1 MYLLNVQSVPEKMIF
16 NLKINRKCKMKFF
29 NTIRLHFREN
39 EFENLYLES
48 QSDWILLSNEF
59 SNFIFSSRKYEKN
72 LFYIFDSFL
81 NRISF
86 FLLEILY
93 NKIKII

>member
-29 NTIRLHFREN
+29 NNIRLHFREN

-59 SNFIFSSRKYEKN
+59 SNYFLVENMKKIYSKN
-72 LFYIFDSFL
+72 LFSIHF
-81 NRISF
+81 
-86 FLLEILY
+86 
-93 NKIKII
+93 

>member
-29 NTIRLHFREN
+29 NNIRLHFREN

-48 QSDWILLSNEF
+48 
-59 SNFIFSSRKYEKN
+59 
-72 LFYIFDSFL
+72 
-81 NRISF
+81 
-86 FLLEILY
+86 
-93 NKIKII
+93 